1 MSKLVIAGYDKLKGI
16 RIGNWICSVV
26 TESDNLY
33 TFLFDFSP
41 EDYIE
46 HQDFFNLVS
55 IHRNYTDDNGY
66 RLSVDFNIVRNNGYV
81 EEFKGVK
88 QRYIYPYE
96 LVTMNTFKKLIESL
110 LVLHG

>member
-1 MSKLVIAGYDKLKGI
+1 MSKLVITGYAKLKSI
-16 RIGNWICSVV
+16 RIGNWVCSVV

-55 IHRNYTDDNGY
+55 INRNYTDTDGY
-66 RLSVDFNIVRNNGYV
+66 HLQVDFNIVRHSGFV

-88 QRYIYPYE
+88 QRYIYPHE
-96 LVTMNTFKKLIESL
+96 LVTLDKFKKLIEPL
-110 LVLHG
+110 LVLSA